1 MKFFNNK
8 IKLFS
13 AKIDFFFTFT
23 TKLTLNCFWNM
34 FFIRSS
40 STISFDILN
49 FKISSLTD
57 STKQKI

>member
-13 AKIDFFFTFT
+13 EKTFFFTCT
-23 TKLTLNCFWNM
+23 TKLTLNCFWNIC
-34 FFIRSS
+34 FIRSS

-49 FKISSLTD
+49 FKISSFTD
-57 STKQKI
+57 STKQKM